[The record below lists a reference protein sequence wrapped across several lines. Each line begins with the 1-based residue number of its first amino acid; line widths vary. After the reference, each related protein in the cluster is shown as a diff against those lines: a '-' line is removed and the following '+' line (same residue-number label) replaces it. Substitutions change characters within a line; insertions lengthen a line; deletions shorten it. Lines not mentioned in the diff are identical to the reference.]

1 MFRATLAI
9 LLLVAAPVLAQPG
22 PLSTGPGAPTPETP
36 AQARCRD
43 LLPAEMES
51 RPGVEALGD
60 GGCRFTHARI
70 GHGLYDLLGLPN
82 FGPAFRGYEAE
93 TVTEHGLPARW
104 DPLPGGPVAVQLEA
118 RNIRLVFHTDSPQVN
133 WLFEQQQFPF
143 DITFNAAFD
152 PGTRELTLHRLSMDG
167 VSIGHVQLTAVV
179 AGVTRSDLFAGAGLQ
194 SVQVHLDSRRF
205 IPAFVLMSVATHLP
219 SNDPGVAAER
229 TRVQVIAALRSLLP
243 LAHASTG
250 SVDPLVAF
258 AQDFPRPQHVL
269 DLSVTADP
277 PVPAETVLDVL
288 NDPTKVTSL
297 IGTLTIAATYAGEP
311 H

>member
-1 MFRATLAI
+1 MLRPAVAI
-9 LLLVAAPVLAQPG
+9 LLLVAAPVLAQSG
-22 PLSTGPGAPTPETP
+22 PLSTGPVAPSPETA

-43 LLPAEMES
+43 LLPAEMAS

-60 GGCRFTHARI
+60 GGCRFTEARI
-70 GHGLYDLLGLPN
+70 DHDLYDLLGLPN

-93 TVTEHGLPARW
+93 TITEHGLPARW
-104 DPLPGGPVAVQLEA
+104 DPLPEGAVAVQVEA

-133 WLFEQQQFPF
+133 WLFDQQQFPF
-143 DITFNAAFD
+143 DITFDAAFD
-152 PGTRELTLHRLSMDG
+152 PGTREVTLHRLSMDG

-179 AGVTRSDLFAGAGLQ
+179 AGVTRSELFAEAGLR

-219 SNDPGVAAER
+219 SDDPGAAAER
-229 TRVQVIAALRSLLP
+229 IRAQVIAALRTLLP

-250 SVDPLVAF
+250 TVDALVAF
-258 AQDFPRPQHVL
+258 AQDFPRSQHVL
-269 DLSVTADP
+269 DMTVTADP
-277 PVPAETVLDVL
+277 PVPAETVLDLL
-288 NDPTKVTSL
+288 NDPPKVTSL

>member
-1 MFRATLAI
+1 M
-9 LLLVAAPVLAQPG
+9 VP
-22 PLSTGPGAPTPETP
+22 SPETP

-70 GHGLYDLLGLPN
+70 GYGLYDLLGLPN

-93 TVTEHGLPARW
+93 TLTEHGLPQRW
-104 DPLPGGPVAVQLEA
+104 DPFPEGPVAVQVEA
-118 RNIRLVFHTDSPQVN
+118 RNIWLVFHTDSPQVN

-143 DITFNAAFD
+143 DITFDAAFD
-152 PGTRELTLHRLSMDG
+152 PGTRQVTLHRLSMDG
-167 VSIGHVQLTAVV
+167 VSIGHVLLTATV
-179 AGVTRSDLFAGAGLQ
+179 AGVTRSELFAGAGLQ

-205 IPAFVLMSVATHLP
+205 IPAFVLMSVAKHLP
-219 SNDPGVAAER
+219 EDDPGAAAER
-229 TRVQVIAALRSLLP
+229 TRAQVVAALRTLLP
-243 LAHASTG
+243 MAHASAGT
-250 SVDPLVAF
+250 VDALVAF

-269 DLSVTADP
+269 DLSMTADP

-288 NDPTKVTSL
+288 NDPARVTSL
-297 IGTLTIAATYAGEP
+297 IGALTVGATYSGEP